1 MNTMSERTVSDLDNP
16 TAIQCIVQTAEQAEA
31 MLQDL
36 EELPVEDEDR
46 WALTLEMGVEDLPH
60 VREELRGLT
69 ADDGGA

>member
-1 MNTMSERTVSDLDNP
+1 MSELTATDLDNP
-16 TAIQCIVQTAEQAEA
+16 TAIQRIVETEEQAEA

-46 WALTLEMGVEDLPH
+46 WALTLEMGIEDLPH
-60 VREELRGLT
+60 VRDELRALT